1 MLLATGGL
9 LAITAEPTLP
19 VLLGAFALVGV
30 GMALFTPANNAAIMS
45 SAPRSKSGAAAG
57 ILNMTRGMGT
67 ALGVAAGTLVFT
79 ATSGSGNPTT
89 ITAGDAAHGAAVTA
103 ALLAGLTLAAAVIT
117 ALPDR
122 QPADEATLVTFLGAG
137 AS

>member
-9 LAITAEPTLP
+9 LLITAEPGLP
-19 VLLGAFALVGV
+19 VLLGAYALVGL

-45 SAPRSKSGAAAG
+45 SAPPARSGAAAG

-79 ATSGSGNPTT
+79 ASAASSDPTA
-89 ITAGDAAHGAAVTA
+89 ITAGDAARGAAATA
-103 ALLAGLTLAAAVIT
+103 AVLAGLTLAAAVIT
-117 ALPDR
+117 ALPDPR
-122 QPADEATLVTFLGAG
+122 RRHAPTPA
-137 AS
+137 

>member
-1 MLLATGGL
+1 MVLATGGL
-9 LAITAEPTLP
+9 LVITAEPALP

-45 SAPRSKSGAAAG
+45 SAPRTKSGAAAG

-79 ATSGSGNPTT
+79 AAAN
-89 ITAGDAAHGAAVTA
+89 TAGPTATTATDAAHGAAVTA
-103 ALLAGLTLAAAVIT
+103 AVLAGLTLAAAVIT

-122 QPADEATLVTFLGAG
+122 QPPDKATLVTSHGTG